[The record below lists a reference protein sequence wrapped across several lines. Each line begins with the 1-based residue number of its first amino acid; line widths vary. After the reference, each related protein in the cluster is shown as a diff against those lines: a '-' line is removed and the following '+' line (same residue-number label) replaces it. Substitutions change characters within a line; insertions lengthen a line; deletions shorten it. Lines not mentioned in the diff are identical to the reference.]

1 MLARRLRFTP
11 IPAPKQPIAKIDLPV
26 ARHSVARL
34 FTYIKLSPMHPH
46 LFTRVDKDAT
56 LVKFGIR
63 DLNELAIHTIKEQLA
78 DLTDGIGPI
87 ELRLD
92 FEGIESMGSSALAM
106 LVSINRKVARDDG
119 HAIVLNVAPHL
130 VELFQLT
137 RLDTI
142 LDIRPR
148 QVDGLKPTRALA

>member
-1 MLARRLRFTP
+1 
-11 IPAPKQPIAKIDLPV
+11 
-26 ARHSVARL
+26 
-34 FTYIKLSPMHPH
+34 MHPH

-56 LVKFGIR
+56 LVKFAIR
-63 DLNELAIHTIKEQLA
+63 DLNDLAIHAIKEQLT
-78 DLTDGIGPI
+78 DLADGIGPI